1 MVVTDFIKQRG
12 VDASQISKLADGAT
26 LEVA

>member
-1 MVVTDFIKQRG
+1 MVVADLIKQRG

-26 LEVA
+26 WEVA